1 MNDLVV
7 IAVTLA
13 VAAGIQVTMGFG
25 FALIAIPIVAVAED
39 PKVAVVLITAVGVPM
54 TLWNTYRWRRHLR
67 VREMLTVAGAS
78 LVGMPLGALVLTRA
92 PERALTLTIGIVVL
106 VLTASLWRGLR
117 LPAGPRTEISAGVV
131 SGALATSTGTN
142 GPPLVIAFQATGMD
156 RDAFRATLA
165 GCFFA
170 QGLVA
175 LTIFS
180 VNGLVTADVGRAF
193 VVGMP
198 MVVAGTLVG
207 ERLSAR
213 LHGRAFRAAVLVL
226 LACSG
231 ALAVA
236 AALTA

>member
-7 IAVTLA
+7 IAATLA

-54 TLWNTYRWRRHLR
+54 TLWNTYRWRRRLR
-67 VREMLTVAGAS
+67 LREMLTVAGAS

-92 PERALTLTIGIVVL
+92 PERALTLTIGVVVL
-106 VLTASLWRGLR
+106 VLTAWLWRGLR
-117 LPAGPRTEISAGVV
+117 LSAGPRTEISAGVV

-165 GCFFA
+165 GCFFV

-198 MVVAGTLVG
+198 MVVVGTLVG
-207 ERLSAR
+207 ERLSSR

-226 LACSG
+226 LTLSG

-236 AALTA
+236 GALTT

>member
-1 MNDLVV
+1 MADLVV
-7 IAVTLA
+7 VAVTLT

-67 VREMLTVAGAS
+67 VREMLTVAAAS
-78 LVGMPLGALVLTRA
+78 LLGMPLGALVLTRA
-92 PERALTLTIGIVVL
+92 PDRALTFTIGVVVL
-106 VLTASLWRGLR
+106 VLTAWLWRGLT
-117 LPAGPRTEISAGVV
+117 LPPGPKTEVSAGAV

-142 GPPLVIAFQATGMD
+142 GPPLVIAFQATGME

-165 GCFFA
+165 GCFLV
-170 QGLVA
+170 QGVVA
-175 LTIFS
+175 LCIFFAS
-180 VNGLVTADVGRAF
+180 GLVTHDVGRAF

-198 MVVAGTLVG
+198 AVIVGTLVG

-213 LHGRAFRAAVLVL
+213 MHGRAFRAAVLWL
-226 LACSG
+226 LALSG

-236 AALTA
+236 GALTS